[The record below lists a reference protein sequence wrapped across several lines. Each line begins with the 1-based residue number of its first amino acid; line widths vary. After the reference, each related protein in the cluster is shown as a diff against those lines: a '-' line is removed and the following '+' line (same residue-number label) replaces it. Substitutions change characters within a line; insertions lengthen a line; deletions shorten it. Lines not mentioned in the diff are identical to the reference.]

1 MPVHPCA
8 NIVASTTQMPIIAT
22 STQMP
27 TRFPEKILGGIFSS
41 EAETIAHQPI
51 MLVLHNLAYSAEQP
65 VVIFEQCCTAC
76 V

>member
-8 NIVASTTQMPIIAT
+8 NIVASTTQMLIIAA

-51 MLVLHNLAYSAEQP
+51 MLVLHNLPAIIGQAVLNGLP
-65 VVIFEQCCTAC
+65 AR
-76 V
+76 

>member
-8 NIVASTTQMPIIAT
+8 NIVASA
-22 STQMP
+22 TQMP

-51 MLVLHNLAYSAEQP
+51 MLVLHNLAFGDP
-65 VVIFEQCCTAC
+65 N
-76 V
+76 